1 MPLLKDGRMVDDPW
15 VAVADD
21 GAPPVAEQVIVTL
34 ERWRES
40 RDRLLQRN
48 GRLGI
53 RLRSDQSPALIADDL
68 AHFDLVA
75 LEFPVF
81 RDGRAFS
88 YARLLRERHGF
99 TGEVRATGDLLRDQF
114 VFMQRCGF
122 DAFEV
127 ADHTAVEGWRQ
138 AMAEI
143 SVWYQPAGDRRPW
156 VGPLR
161 HRRPPPASGDRRD
174 RSEHGDAGAALAPTL
189 STAAE

>member
-88 YARLLRERHGF
+88 YARLLRER
-99 TGEVRATGDLLRDQF
+99 LLCAL
-114 VFMQRCGF
+114 CG
-122 DAFEV
+122 
-127 ADHTAVEGWRQ
+127 
-138 AMAEI
+138 
-143 SVWYQPAGDRRPW
+143 
-156 VGPLR
+156 
-161 HRRPPPASGDRRD
+161 
-174 RSEHGDAGAALAPTL
+174 
-189 STAAE
+189 